1 MELRFAD
8 CVLDTAKHRLTRSG
22 APVDVE
28 PQVFALLRLLAERQG
43 DLVTR
48 DEMVDAVWGGR
59 FVSES
64 TISARIS
71 AARRAVGDTGRA
83 QAIIHTVVSRG
94 VQLVVPVTRV
104 DTARRSTAPPSP
116 MRRPHRSAPACVSPP
131 RPTGPGWPGPPRAKG
146 RCWCAAAI
154 GSPISSSTGTTRS
167 GSRCSPVSAPGGG

>member
-1 MELRFAD
+1 MEYRFAD
-8 CVLDTAKHRLTRSG
+8 CVLDTSKHRLTRAG
-22 APVDVE
+22 AAVDVE
-28 PQVFALLRLLAERQG
+28 PQVFALLRLLAEKQG
-43 DLVTR
+43 DLVSR
-48 DEMVDAVWGGR
+48 DDLVEQVWGGR

-131 RPTGPGWPGPPRAKG
+131 RPTGPG
-146 RCWCAAAI
+146 
-154 GSPISSSTGTTRS
+154 
-167 GSRCSPVSAPGGG
+167 